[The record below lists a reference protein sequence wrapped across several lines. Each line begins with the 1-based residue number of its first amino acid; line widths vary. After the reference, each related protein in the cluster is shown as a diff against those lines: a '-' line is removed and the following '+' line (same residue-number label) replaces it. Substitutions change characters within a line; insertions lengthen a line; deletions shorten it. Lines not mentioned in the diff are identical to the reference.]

1 LLFTLIV
8 SAGMRGRL
16 AVQSVFL
23 LIEGILVLVFAR
35 TTSLPAAIVIMVF
48 FSGCVQAAEGSTYGI
63 VPYVDPAATGSIS
76 GIVGAGGNSGAV
88 GFGLGF
94 RQLSYA
100 KAFDIMGFCIIG
112 SSFLTG
118 LIMIKGYASLFCGQ
132 DDPDVKQAT
141 LNIPEPGEDE
151 VAEEA

>member
-1 LLFTLIV
+1 
-8 SAGMRGRL
+8 MRGRL
-16 AVQSVFL
+16 IAQTVFL
-23 LIEGILVLVFAR
+23 LAEGILVLVFAR
-35 TTSLPAAIVIMVF
+35 TTSLPVAIVIMVF

-112 SSFLTG
+112 SSCLTG
-118 LIMIKGYASLFCGQ
+118 LVMIKGYASLFCGE
-132 DDPDVKQAT
+132 DDQSVKQAT
-141 LNIPEPGEDE
+141 LTIPEPGADE